1 MEGWNGV
8 VEMGMMRSGI
18 SGKYFRS
25 ITIGVADEV
34 ENRKI
39 KVKIKD
45 EI

>member
-1 MEGWNGV
+1 MEGWIGV

-18 SGKYFRS
+18 FGKQFRN
-25 ITIGVADEV
+25 IIIGVVDEV